1 MKLKIYAF
9 LFISF
14 GLHFFFLAGLSFI
27 STFSSNH
34 NNFVS
39 INLNFSKFK
48 ELDTQINKDST
59 YNYLGPGP
67 LKNNLEYSKK
77 LVTEK
82 EIDTV
87 TNLYVS
93 AWQRQIESIG
103 NSSFKQYFKHSNP
116 VSLRLSATLNS
127 NGELINYKLIKSSGE
142 EILDNVAIEI
152 LKMASPFTPFNES
165 MKEFNEITIIRDWNF
180 GAPKI

>member
-1 MKLKIYAF
+1 MKLKIYVF

-14 GLHFFFLAGLSFI
+14 GLHFFFLTGLSFI
-27 STFSSNH
+27 STFNSNDT
-34 NNFVS
+34 NFVS

-48 ELDTQINKDST
+48 ELDAQINQDTTHNNFGSVSSE
-59 YNYLGPGP
+59 
-67 LKNNLEYSKK
+67 NNLEYSKK

-82 EIDTV
+82 KIDTAA
-87 TNLYVS
+87 NLYVS

-103 NSSFKQYFKHSNP
+103 NSSFKKYLIHPNP
-116 VSLRLSATLNS
+116 ISLRLSATLNS
-127 NGELINYKLIKSSGE
+127 DGELINYKLIKSSGE

-152 LKMASPFTPFNES
+152 LKMASPFKPFNES
-165 MKEFNEITIIRDWNF
+165 MEEFSEITIIRDWNF

>member
-9 LFISF
+9 LLISF
-14 GLHFFFLAGLSFI
+14 SLHFFFLTGLSFI
-27 STFSSNH
+27 SNLNNIDT
-34 NNFVS
+34 NFVS

-48 ELDTQINKDST
+48 EFDAHINLETANKNFGLEFSE
-59 YNYLGPGP
+59 NY
-67 LKNNLEYSKK
+67 LEYSKK
-77 LVTEK
+77 LITEK
-82 EIDTV
+82 EIDAAA
-87 TNLYVS
+87 NLYVS

-103 NSSFKQYFKHSNP
+103 NSSFKKYLKQPNST
-116 VSLRLSATLNS
+116 SLRLSATLNS
-127 NGELINYKLIKSSGE
+127 DGELINYELIRSSGE

-165 MKEFNEITIIRDWNF
+165 MKDFNEITIVRDWNF